1 MQHKIDEK
9 NEKPKKPSISPLKLG
24 YRLFKKR
31 KEIMRGKETSV
42 EQLKAMIESW
52 KAPIA
57 KLQGLIKQIGTE
69 FNKAFEPTEHG
80 KGLDTLWGKFSSDV
94 DEFVKKIGLLTTAV
108 EQANEEQIAENVSG
122 LMNQASSLLG
132 SMHALNLETE
142 LTKLLPESLANIQ
155 QSLTS
160 TVNRLLVQLFPEGGM
175 SLSDHVKKFIREGH
189 DVSQS
194 FSELSDLQ
202 KNVELMGLG
211 FLNNM
216 LREFFLFMDKTG
228 VMMSIKEGYFSA
240 NPFEFLQGYDYQV
253 VSNEWKSENLKE
265 GVFYLKTISRGIQY
279 TLKIGEKNIIATIE
293 FKNLSLLQQTAPLTE
308 EQVKLIFGKILQD
321 AHDKKY
327 ITLQNY
333 RSISKKLGDAYE
345 QCMEQAGYAFEDEIF
360 PFTTSVTEQRKML
373 SAQFKGNRDKKLLE
387 LKEQFDEQ
395 RNNFLK
401 DLRAFESIQK
411 QNSPRRS
418 LPPTDSP
425 RTTLSMRLA
434 SANFRNEGISG
445 FIDDLAES
453 KEWKKLTDERKDEEQ
468 KRCSEFIRTL
478 RSIEDSRKSLIDKTE
493 ARLEEINKR
502 NAKDLMHFEVNLMST
517 PRSNSYEASD
527 QYRLFLYK
535 EKDGRLFYI
544 FGDELFFLEDDQNQI
559 PENIKKNLKFDQAE
573 NDFKKSSDTEL
584 CEAVLNITS
593 TRGHTCAKR
602 GSFIPNPKPTPADVA
617 KHTINNI
624 KEIQESFRKAFS
636 ALSQNEKK
644 DSQSQEESLTKLKN
658 AINGVE
664 THLKSVLDKDIY
676 ARYFSNAER
685 KDEVRAAK
693 EESKYDQYDN
703 IISELGASFKKTK
716 NIIADLKLLKQE
728 NTNKKLSSPEKNIM
742 ETGDKVAKTA
752 KDFGLLLEHLAV
764 IKKNPLFI
772 RLTSIPGL
780 KEEGKDMLSQF
791 SAYQFPDELLA
802 TVKSSDRNQ
811 EDAERADSPFDKLK
825 RVYDKLDAAYKDR
838 NDAPTIHRVLG
849 SLQSLV
855 ENRPRSVNNVK
866 PIPKMQW
873 LNYFISHYDSIK
885 TLMDKG
891 KWALASSEYLLKEFG
906 VQLLR
911 ALNLFFKDLFL
922 LLDRIELQLYL
933 QEGLLST
940 YKFIENT
947 SLHEV
952 MQGFYNNV
960 SAAGYEFP
968 VEERYPYADHIKNQR
983 EQWLAT
989 NKFDAKLLQARI
1001 DNQHYNPIVTNDGRN
1016 LDEKHNP
1023 PGQPEV
1029 TKQDLINKIDLEI
1042 EQYKKQRASRYY
1054 FYAATKRSVIEDIY
1068 IALTHLK
1075 EILSKQG
1082 YDFQAAIK
1090 ELQATAL
1097 HSYDVLIVHANDFLN
1112 NLDEQNKLIAPVSF
1126 GKKVISSSNHNPFLT
1141 NKEEKMKVND
1151 VVDQPKSITDNFVLS
1166 LMSQRTNEL
1175 NQEWALTSTKMKKI
1189 ELLAQLSEYFRKP
1202 SVNFKQ
1208 AVAYI
1213 KRTRPADHYLLFE
1226 GRTGAMMKQIELFG
1240 LTKTDMLRKLD
1251 LEAMR
1256 LKEKLKTNYYFF
1268 ASSRKATIQSRI
1280 NAINELMANMR
1291 NNNFKEAFNQIT
1303 AKNQAILN
1311 KYESTLMRDIQN
1323 YEDSQFKSHTNA
1335 ELVLMRSGNQAQ
1347 LPQLK

>member
-9 NEKPKKPSISPLKLG
+9 NEKPKKPSISALKLG
-24 YRLFKKR
+24 YRFFKKR

-142 LTKLLPESLANIQ
+142 LTKLLPGSLAHIK

-160 TVNRLLVQLFPEGGM
+160 TVNRLLEQLFPEGDM

-189 DVSQS
+189 NVSQS
-194 FSELSDLQ
+194 FSELSNLQ
-202 KNVELMGLG
+202 KNVELMWLR

-228 VMMSIKEGYFSA
+228 VMLSIKEGYLSA
-240 NPFEFLQGYDYQV
+240 NPFEFLQGYDYQI
-253 VSNEWKSENLKE
+253 VSNEWKPENLKE

-279 TLKIGEKNIIATIE
+279 TLKVGEQNKIATIN
-293 FKNLSLLQQTAPLTE
+293 FKDLSLSQQTAPLTE
-308 EQVKLIFGKILQD
+308 EQAKLIFEKILKH
-321 AHDKKY
+321 AHDNK
-327 ITLQNY
+327 IIVLQNY
-333 RSISKKLGDAYE
+333 RSISKKLGEVYK
-345 QCMEQAGYAFEDEIF
+345 QCMEQADYEFEDEIY
-360 PFTTSVTEQRKML
+360 PFTLSVTEQRKML
-373 SAQFKGNRDKKLLE
+373 IKQIEQDRDNKLVE
-387 LKEQFDEQ
+387 LTQQFDEQ

-401 DLRAFESIQK
+401 DLKDMESSKK
-411 QNSPRRS
+411 QSSPRRS
-418 LPPTDSP
+418 SQSVDSP
-425 RTTLSMRLA
+425 RTTLITRLA
-434 SANFRNEGISG
+434 SANFKKEGIKG
-445 FIDDLAES
+445 FIDDLEES
-453 KEWKKLTDERKDEEQ
+453 KEWERLIANRKSEEQ
-468 KRCSEFIRTL
+468 KRCSEFIRAL
-478 RSIEDSRKSLIDKTE
+478 RIIEDNRKSLLDKTE
-493 ARLEEINKR
+493 DRLLEISKR
-502 NAKDLMHFEVNLMST
+502 NNEVKDAKNAVVES
-517 PRSNSYEASD
+517 
-527 QYRLFLYK
+527 
-535 EKDGRLFYI
+535 
-544 FGDELFFLEDDQNQI
+544 
-559 PENIKKNLKFDQAE
+559 
-573 NDFKKSSDTEL
+573 KSVT
-584 CEAVLNITS
+584 
-593 TRGHTCAKR
+593 
-602 GSFIPNPKPTPADVA
+602 PKPKPKPPTIAEVA
-617 KHTINNI
+617 KHSINNI
-624 KEIQESFRKAFS
+624 NEIQKSFQKAF
-636 ALSQNEKK
+636 AAFTQVNEK
-644 DSQSQEESLTKLKN
+644 DSGSQEESLTKLKN
-658 AINGVE
+658 AISGVE
-664 THLKSVLDKDIY
+664 THLKSVLDKDVY
-676 ARYFSNAER
+676 TRYFSNAER
-685 KDEVRAAK
+685 KDDVRAAK

-703 IISELGASFKKTK
+703 IISELGASFKTTK
-716 NIIADLKLLKQE
+716 KIISSLKLLNQK

-780 KEEGKDMLSQF
+780 KEEAKDMLSQF

-802 TVKSSDRNQ
+802 TVKPSDRNQ

-838 NDAPTIHRVLG
+838 NGAPTIHRVLG

-989 NKFDAKLLQARI
+989 NKFDAKLLQTRI
-1001 DNQHYNPIVTNDGRN
+1001 GKHQCNVVVADVNRN

-1023 PGQPEV
+1023 PVQPKV
-1029 TKQDLINKIDLEI
+1029 TKQDLIDRIDLEI
-1042 EQYKKQRASRYY
+1042 EQYKKQRASRFY
-1054 FYAATKRSVIEDIY
+1054 FYAATKRSVIEDIC
-1068 IALTHLK
+1068 IALTRLK
-1075 EILSKQG
+1075 EILTKQG
-1082 YDFQAAIK
+1082 YDFQAALK

-1097 HSYDVLIVHANDFLN
+1097 HNYNTLIANTNDFLN
-1112 NLDEQNKLIAPVSF
+1112 DLAEQNKLIAPNSF
-1126 GKKVISSSNHNPFLT
+1126 GKKAISASSHNLFLN
-1141 NKEEKMKVND
+1141 NKD
-1151 VVDQPKSITDNFVLS
+1151 VKANQDINQTKSIADNFVFS
-1166 LMSQRTNEL
+1166 LISKRINEL
-1175 NQEWALTSTKMKKI
+1175 NQEWRATNTKTLKI
-1189 ELLAQLSEYFRKP
+1189 ELLTQLSDYFRKP
-1202 SVNFKQ
+1202 SINFNQ
-1208 AVAYI
+1208 AIAYI
-1213 KRTRPADHYLLFE
+1213 KKSRPADHYLLFE
-1226 GRTGAMMKQIELFG
+1226 GRTGAMMKQIELSG
-1240 LTKTDMLRKLD
+1240 LTKADMLRKLD
-1251 LEAMR
+1251 LEVMR
-1256 LKEKLKTNYYFF
+1256 LTEKLKATYCFF
-1268 ASSRKATIQSRI
+1268 ANYRKATVQSRI
-1280 NAINELMANMR
+1280 DAVIELKAKLEGNVE
-1291 NNNFKEAFNQIT
+1291 KLS
-1303 AKNQAILN
+1303 AKNEAILN
-1311 KYESTLMRDIQN
+1311 KYESTLMQDIQT
-1323 YEDSQFKSHTNA
+1323 YEELNNKGMSIQDTRNSRDSVNE
-1335 ELVLMRSGNQAQ
+1335 ELALMRGENQAQ
-1347 LPQLK
+1347 LPQLT